1 MSFGVWLVL
10 LSILSSRFVHVVVF
24 FKNLIS
30 ILYHSKLIRNTVL
43 VSGEQQSDSF
53 IHILEPFFFRFFSHI
68 DYYRILSRA
77 SCAAP

>member
-10 LSILSSRFVHVVVF
+10 LSILSLRFVHVVVF

-53 IHILEPFFFRFFSHI
+53 IHIHRTILFQILFP
-68 DYYRILSRA
+68 YRLLQNIE
-77 SCAAP
+77 